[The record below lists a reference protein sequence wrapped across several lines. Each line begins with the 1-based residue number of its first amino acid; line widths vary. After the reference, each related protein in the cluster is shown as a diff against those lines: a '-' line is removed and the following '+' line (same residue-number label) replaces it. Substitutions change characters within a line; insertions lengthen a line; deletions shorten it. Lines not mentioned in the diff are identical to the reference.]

1 MNMSIGSDLSSRI
14 IFETAIKIA
23 PPAPTKERSVS
34 IQPRFPFLRS
44 SHPTR
49 EQDVRESFSRLNFR
63 VFRPNEIVGNGR
75 EEAAFVFRFARRRA
89 E

>member
-1 MNMSIGSDLSSRI
+1 MNMSIGFDLSSRI
-14 IFETAIKIA
+14 IFETAVKIA
-23 PPAPTKERSVS
+23 PPTKERSVS

-49 EQDVRESFSRLNFR
+49 EQDVKESFSRLNFR